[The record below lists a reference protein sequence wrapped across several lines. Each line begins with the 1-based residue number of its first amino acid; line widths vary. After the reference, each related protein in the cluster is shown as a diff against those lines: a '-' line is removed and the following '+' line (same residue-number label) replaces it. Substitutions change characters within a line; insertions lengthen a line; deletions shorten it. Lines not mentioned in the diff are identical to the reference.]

1 MKSSR
6 RIKYFFCESLSH
18 KIKTILASV
27 MEVVSL
33 LEEIKDTFAEENFTK
48 QGLKDPSVSAKL
60 VSGLERR

>member
-1 MKSSR
+1 
-6 RIKYFFCESLSH
+6 
-18 KIKTILASV
+18 

-48 QGLKDPSVSAKL
+48 EGLNDPSVSAKL